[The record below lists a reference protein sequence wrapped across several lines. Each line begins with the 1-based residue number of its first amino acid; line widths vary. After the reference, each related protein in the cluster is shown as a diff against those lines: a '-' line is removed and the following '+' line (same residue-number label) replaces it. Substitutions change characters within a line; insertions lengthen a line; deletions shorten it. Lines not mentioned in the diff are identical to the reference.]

1 MVTTPTHFNV
11 SSCEAAPRDLQKK
24 RKCLATQLDD
34 GQGLTAREMAVLLNL
49 DLIKGNAAHAAKVKS
64 RVWMAWHRNKDKR
77 DRQAG

>member
-1 MVTTPTHFNV
+1 MLWWKRTAAFTLASLHY
-11 SSCEAAPRDLQKK
+11 SSAWL
-24 RKCLATQLDD
+24 
-34 GQGLTAREMAVLLNL
+34 GLTAREMAVLLNL